1 VSGGHGGRR
10 NGAGRPKGR
19 VSKETADIKVMVIEA
34 LRQVG
39 GVDYLAARALDTPTS
54 FLALLGRVLPLQ
66 VTGENGAPIAYS
78 FRWADAALPT
88 DTNAEP
94 NVSIKW
100 IEAETTDGE

>member
-78 FRWADAALPT
+78 FRWADAALPE
-88 DTNAEP
+88 DNNAEP
-94 NVSIKW
+94 VVSVKW
-100 IEAETTDGE
+100 IETDAAE